1 MEKKNI
7 TIFYVTGVTE
17 TFNNVKDVNISDEKI
32 TFTDE
37 YGAIVTFI
45 LSTAII
51 GYAIAD
57 VQE

>member
-45 LSTAII
+45 LGTAII